1 MQLFRKGLKNKMQ
14 EDLQKAK
21 EIIQKQK
28 EEQSAK
34 LKKIKKNKTLR

>member
-1 MQLFRKGLKNKMQ
+1 MQ
-14 EDLQKAK
+14 EDLLKAK

-34 LKKIKKNKTLR
+34 LKKMKKNKTLRYFSTDLIYF

>member
-1 MQLFRKGLKNKMQ
+1 MQ
-14 EDLQKAK
+14 EDLLKAK